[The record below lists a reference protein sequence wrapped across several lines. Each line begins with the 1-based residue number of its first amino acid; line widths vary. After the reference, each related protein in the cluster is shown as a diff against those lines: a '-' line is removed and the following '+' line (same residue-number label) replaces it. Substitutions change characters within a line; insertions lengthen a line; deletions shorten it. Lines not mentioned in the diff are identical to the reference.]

1 VAPATKGLDV
11 KDPLPPRGEG
21 GVFSLDIPF
30 YRTQRD
36 REHQEHHKGLDF
48 CNLSSYTTRK

>member
-30 YRTQRD
+30 YRTR
-36 REHQEHHKGLDF
+36 RVHRFVWEIPGKLPK
-48 CNLSSYTTRK
+48 RAA